1 MKDGIYKAVVVS
13 GPYSTRRECE
23 NYLDRPLRE
32 AMMEYANDHQS
43 PNSRYFGWAD
53 MGYVRNNMIAKPGDA
68 YWHLAEVQSGVGKMY
83 NLYVQLTVQPRDVAW
98 FAELARRNEERRAVE
113 TASAGGIFVFGALI
127 VLYGGL
133 RFIGRKKRASAA
145 DPTTPAST
153 EATA

>member
-1 MKDGIYKAVVVS
+1 
-13 GPYSTRRECE
+13 
-23 NYLDRPLRE
+23 
-32 AMMEYANDHQS
+32 
-43 PNSRYFGWAD
+43 
-53 MGYVRNNMIAKPGDA
+53 MGYVRDNMVARPGDA
-68 YWHLAEVQSGVGKMY
+68 YWHLAEEQYGVGKMY

-133 RFIGRKKRASAA
+133 RFIGRKKRASPA
-145 DPTTPAST
+145 DPAPSAPA